1 MSHDLTEKQNRALKM
16 PAHLK
21 KAVKISDIYKWQI
34 LDANFLIDLEN
45 GKVHWDDFGANL
57 IKHPSVPV
65 VERMVP
71 TISSTHLWG
80 GRSRIHQRQKLRFER
95 KLKLKKRL
103 DYIKDLKKK
112 IN

>member
-1 MSHDLTEKQNRALKM
+1 M

-45 GKVHWDDFGANL
+45 GEVHWGDL
-57 IKHPSVPV
+57 
-65 VERMVP
+65 VERM
-71 TISSTHLWG
+71 WG

-112 IN
+112 IK